1 MAIGPGSIRL
11 QWADPALQGQLDF
24 TGPQAWPGLA
34 THTVPDARTGGGAAH
49 GQGRQILIGDFSA
62 EDCDDYLAR
71 RLTRDQQPLIPADIR
86 AVITARSHGLPL
98 YLDLSVMRFLE
109 IRRQGGSPSPTD
121 FEADFAAL
129 IARTLQDLTPDERH
143 VLRSVSLLDAFGVTL
158 ATRAAG
164 LAREAPALRLV
175 ERPFVQQ
182 DPFALW
188 PFHLHGVV
196 GSTIRTADDPTD
208 DRWSPTDW
216 QHAAQRALTALGE
229 QWTTAASPRSGRKLL
244 VGCLRQGLRLAR
256 EHRLELD
263 WLAEAG
269 RRRTRPCRA
278 VPDGAEPS
286 RHPHHP
292 PDHRPRPRRRNQQQ
306 RPGRTCAAAARR
318 HRGRRPRLR
327 PGHPR
332 TRDVLPPR
340 RPRRRRLRRGLHRP
354 SARPHPRRRL
364 RVLRRHRPL
373 QAGLPHQPHSTVR
386 WLHGPD
392 AAWNNWRRIITTR
405 QEFLE
410 RGGRL

>member
-34 THTVPDARTGGGAAH
+34 THTVPYARTGGGAAH

-143 VLRSVSLLDAFGVTL
+143 VLRSVSLLDAFDVTL

-263 WLAEAG
+263 WLAEAAWQYISDSVWEPLAPPAGQGPAGGPPGTAADTLVDVLSALARRQHEHREITVARLTTVLDSAVLPAELHDMALYYRAKADRDLG
-269 RRRTRPCRA
+269 RSAASRTGMQQ
-278 VPDGAEPS
+278 VVDGG
-286 RHPHHP
+286 
-292 PDHRPRPRRRNQQQ
+292 
-306 RPGRTCAAAARR
+306 GRLAPAARR
-318 HRGRRPRLR
+318 GLARLARLAGDFPTTLASAEHLGRVGRQN
-327 PGHPR
+327 
-332 TRDVLPPR
+332 
-340 RPRRRRLRRGLHRP
+340 
-354 SARPHPRRRL
+354 
-364 RVLRRHRPL
+364 RVL
-373 QAGLPHQPHSTVR
+373 GD
-386 WLHGPD
+386 LH
-392 AAWNNWRRIITTR
+392 
-405 QEFLE
+405 
-410 RGGRL
+410 